1 MRLLYIFF
9 DVDFTLIWK
18 FLQALLI
25 LGFPA
30 LAHFGA
36 KRSKILRGLGPV
48 VLCYI
53 FGILL
58 VNVFR
63 FPIHKP
69 ESILF
74 TQYTVALA
82 IPLLLF
88 STDFLH
94 WFRHAKNAALS
105 ITIAFGSV
113 LIFSSI
119 GAFLFSNKI
128 EDPEK
133 IAGMLVGVY
142 TGGTPNMSAIGLAL
156 SVKEETFVLINA
168 VDLIFGAFY
177 LIFLMSVAQKVLGKF
192 LPSSRKNKEAS
203 EYIATEAAAKK
214 ISIQSILLVTGL
226 SALLIALSI
235 SLSFLLF
242 REMKI
247 ALVILLITTLSIASS
262 FSERVRTLPHSFD
275 TGQYILLMFCVAIGT
290 LVNINEL
297 LVASPNIFLFV
308 GLTMFGTIIL
318 HYFLAAIF
326 KIDVD
331 TVLITSTGAIYG
343 PAFVGPIAGVLKNRE
358 AVVTGLSAGLLG
370 YALGNYL
377 GMGLAMLL
385 KFL

>member
-1 MRLLYIFF
+1 VNFE
-9 DVDFTLIWK
+9 LIWK
-18 FLQALLI
+18 IFQALLI

-30 LAHFGA
+30 FAQYGV
-36 KRSKILRGLGPV
+36 KRSKLIHKLGPV
-48 VLCYI
+48 VLCYF

-58 VNVFR
+58 INAFR
-63 FPIHKP
+63 FPVDRP

-74 TQYTVALA
+74 TQFTVVLA

-94 WFRHAKNAALS
+94 WLRHAKNTALS
-105 ITIAFGSV
+105 IAIAFGSV

-119 GAFLFSNKI
+119 GAFLLSGKV
-128 EDPEK
+128 EESGK

-168 VDLIFGAFY
+168 VDLIFGAIY
-177 LIFLMSVAQKVLGKF
+177 LIFLMSVAQKLLGKF
-192 LPSSRKNKEAS
+192 LPSSKKNDSVSKS
-203 EYIATEAAAKK
+203 IVTEATAKK
-214 ISIQSILLVTGL
+214 ASIQNIILASGL
-226 SALLIALSI
+226 SALTVAISI
-235 SLSFLLF
+235 GLSFLLF
-242 REMKI
+242 GEIKI
-247 ALVILLITTLSIASS
+247 ALVILAITTLSIACS
-262 FSERVRTLPHSFD
+262 FSKRVRTLPGSFD
-275 TGQYILLMFCVAIGT
+275 TGQYILLMFCVAVGT
-290 LVNINEL
+290 LVDIDEL

-308 GLTMFGTIIL
+308 GLVMFGTIIL
-318 HYFLAAIF
+318 HYLLASVF

-343 PAFVGPIAGVLKNRE
+343 PAFVGPIAGVLKNRD
-358 AVVTGLSAGLLG
+358 AVVTGLTAGLLG

-377 GMGLAMLL
+377 GIGLAMLL

>member
-1 MRLLYIFF
+1 MDLA
-9 DVDFTLIWK
+9 LIWK
-18 FLQALLI
+18 ILQALLI

-30 LAHFGA
+30 LAQFWA
-36 KRSKILRGLGPV
+36 KRSKILHGVGPV

-58 VNVFR
+58 VNAVR
-63 FPIHKP
+63 FPVHKP
-69 ESILF
+69 ESIFF
-74 TQYTVALA
+74 TQITVALA

-94 WFRHAKNAALS
+94 WLRHAKNTVLS

-119 GAFLFSNKI
+119 GAFLLSNKI
-128 EDPEK
+128 EEPGK

-168 VDLIFGAFY
+168 VDLIFGAIY

-192 LPSSRKNKEAS
+192 LPSSQKNEAAS
-203 EYIATEAAAKK
+203 ECIATETTAKK
-214 ISIQSILLVTGL
+214 ISIQNILLATGL

-235 SLSFLLF
+235 GLSFLLF
-242 REMKI
+242 GEIKI
-247 ALVILLITTLSIASS
+247 ALVILAITTLSIASS
-262 FSERVRTLPHSFD
+262 FNKRVRTIKGSFD

-290 LVNINEL
+290 LVDINEL

-308 GLTMFGTIIL
+308 GLVMFGTIVL
-318 HYFLAAIF
+318 HYFLAAVF

-358 AVVTGLSAGLLG
+358 AVVAGLTAGLLG

>member
-1 MRLLYIFF
+1 M
-9 DVDFTLIWK
+9 DFALIWK
-18 FLQALLI
+18 ISQALLI

-30 LAHFGA
+30 LAQYGV
-36 KRSKILRGLGPV
+36 KRSKLIHKLGPV
-48 VLCYI
+48 VLCYL

-58 VNVFR
+58 VNAFR
-63 FPIHKP
+63 FPVHRP

-74 TQYTVALA
+74 TQFTVVLA

-94 WFRHAKNAALS
+94 WLRHAKNTALS
-105 ITIAFGSV
+105 IAIAFGSV

-119 GAFLFSNKI
+119 GAFLLSGKV
-128 EDPEK
+128 EESGK

-168 VDLIFGAFY
+168 IDLIFGAIY
-177 LIFLMSVAQKVLGKF
+177 LIFLMSVAQKLLGKF
-192 LPSSRKNKEAS
+192 LPSSRKDKSAS
-203 EYIATEAAAKK
+203 ESFVTEATANKT
-214 ISIQSILLVTGL
+214 SIQYILVATGL
-226 SALLIALSI
+226 SALTVAIGI
-235 SLSFLLF
+235 GLSFLLF
-242 REMKI
+242 GEIKI
-247 ALVILLITTLSIASS
+247 ALVILAITTLSIACS
-262 FSERVRTLPHSFD
+262 FSKRVRTLPCSFD

-290 LVNINEL
+290 LVDIDEL

-308 GLTMFGTIIL
+308 GLVMFGTIIF
-318 HYFLAAIF
+318 HYLLASVF

-343 PAFVGPIAGVLKNRE
+343 PAFVGPIAGVLKNRD
-358 AVVTGLSAGLLG
+358 AVVTGLTAGLLG
-370 YALGNYL
+370 YAVGNYL
-377 GMGLAMLL
+377 GIGLAMLL

>member
-1 MRLLYIFF
+1 MEKFTIF
-9 DVDFTLIWK
+9 WK
-18 FLQALLI
+18 ILQALLI

-30 LAHFGA
+30 LAQFLA
-36 KRSKILRGLGPV
+36 KRSKILHGVGPV

-58 VNVFR
+58 INAFR
-63 FPIHKP
+63 FPVHRP

-74 TQYTVALA
+74 TQCTVALA

-94 WFRHAKNAALS
+94 WLRHAKNTALS

-119 GAFLFSNKI
+119 GAFLLSNKI
-128 EDPEK
+128 EEPGK

-168 VDLIFGAFY
+168 VDLIFGAIY

-192 LPSSRKNKEAS
+192 LPSSQKNKAAS
-203 EYIATEAAAKK
+203 ECIATEAAAKK
-214 ISIQSILLVTGL
+214 ISIQNIISAAGL

-235 SLSFLLF
+235 GLSFLLLG
-242 REMKI
+242 EMRI
-247 ALVILLITTLSIASS
+247 AMLILLITTLSIASS
-262 FSERVRTLPHSFD
+262 FNKRVRTIKGSFD

-290 LVNINEL
+290 LVDINEL

-308 GLTMFGTIIL
+308 GLVMFGTIVL
-318 HYFLAAIF
+318 HYFLAAVF

-358 AVVTGLSAGLLG
+358 AVVAGLTAGLLG

>member
-1 MRLLYIFF
+1 MNFA
-9 DVDFTLIWK
+9 LIWK
-18 FLQALLI
+18 ILQALLF

-30 LAHFGA
+30 LAQFGA
-36 KRSKILRGLGPV
+36 KRSKILHGLGPV

-58 VNVFR
+58 VNAVR

-74 TQYTVALA
+74 TQFTVALA

-94 WFRHAKNAALS
+94 WLRHAKNTAIS

-119 GAFLFSNKI
+119 GAFLLSNKI
-128 EDPEK
+128 EESEK

-142 TGGTPNMSAIGLAL
+142 TGGTPNMNAIGLAL

-168 VDLIFGAFY
+168 VDVIFGAIY
-177 LIFLMSVAQKVLGKF
+177 LIFLMSVAQKLLGKF
-192 LPSSRKNKEAS
+192 LPFSQKNEAAS
-203 EYIATEAAAKK
+203 ECIATEARAKK
-214 ISIQSILLVTGL
+214 ISIQNILSATGI
-226 SALLIALSI
+226 SALLVALSI
-235 SLSFLLF
+235 GLSFLLF
-242 REMKI
+242 GEMKI
-247 ALVILLITTLSIASS
+247 ALVILAITTLSIACS
-262 FSERVRTLPHSFD
+262 FNKRFRTLHCSFD
-275 TGQYILLMFCVAIGT
+275 AGQYILLMFCVAIGT
-290 LVNINEL
+290 LADINEL
-297 LVASPNIFLFV
+297 LVASPQVFLFV
-308 GLTMFGTIIL
+308 GFVMFGTIVL
-318 HYFLAAIF
+318 HYFLAAVF

-358 AVVTGLSAGLLG
+358 AVVAGLTAGLLG

-377 GMGLAMLL
+377 GIGLAMLL
-385 KFL
+385 NFL

>member
-1 MRLLYIFF
+1 
-9 DVDFTLIWK
+9 VNFTLFWK
-18 FLQALLI
+18 ILQALLI
-25 LGFPA
+25 FGFPA
-30 LAHFGA
+30 LAQFGA
-36 KRSKILRGLGPV
+36 KRSKILHGVGPV

-58 VNVFR
+58 VNAVH

-69 ESILF
+69 ESIFF

-82 IPLLLF
+82 ISLLLF

-94 WFRHAKNAALS
+94 WLRHAKNTVLS

-119 GAFLFSNKI
+119 GAFLLSNKI
-128 EDPEK
+128 EEPGK

-142 TGGTPNMSAIGLAL
+142 TGGTPNLSAIGLAL

-168 VDLIFGAFY
+168 VDIIFGAIY
-177 LIFLMSVAQKVLGKF
+177 LIFLMSVAQKLLGKF
-192 LPSSRKNKEAS
+192 LPSSQKNEAAS
-203 EYIATEAAAKK
+203 EYIATEATVKK
-214 ISIQSILLVTGL
+214 TSIQNILSAIGL
-226 SALLIALSI
+226 SALIFALSI
-235 SLSFLLF
+235 GLSFLLF
-242 REMKI
+242 GEVKI
-247 ALVILLITTLSIASS
+247 APVILAITTLSIACS
-262 FSERVRTLPHSFD
+262 FSKRVRTLQCSFD

-290 LVNINEL
+290 LADINEL
-297 LVASPNIFLFV
+297 LVASPYIFLFV
-308 GLTMFGTIIL
+308 GLAMFGAIVL
-318 HYFLAAIF
+318 HYLLAAVF

-358 AVVTGLSAGLLG
+358 AVVAGLTAGLLG

-377 GMGLAMLL
+377 GIGLAMLL